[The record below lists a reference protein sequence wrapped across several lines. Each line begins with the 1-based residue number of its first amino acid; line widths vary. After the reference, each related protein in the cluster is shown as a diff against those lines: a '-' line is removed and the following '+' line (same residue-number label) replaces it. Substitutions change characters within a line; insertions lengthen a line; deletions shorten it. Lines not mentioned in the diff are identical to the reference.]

1 MQTERELK
9 ERAKRLGYKL
19 KRRGTEYSL
28 VDDEGAGPSGTI
40 EGIARW
46 LDVIEHKLAVQFST
60 ACGMPLF
67 KINALPR
74 PRVAEPTPITL
85 EPHAPHGCG
94 AIPDIANPTIEGGS
108 PMAEVI
114 DLDHALEAKRA
125 EFKALL
131 EQHKRSDALANAI
144 YGLAVRR
151 ARKGYMPREIVAE
164 MRNVADDIEAVGIEA
179 AGIPA

>member
-60 ACGMPLF
+60 ACGMPLW
-67 KINALPR
+67 KIIALPR
-74 PRVAEPTPITL
+74 PKVAEPTPITMEPL
-85 EPHAPHGCG
+85 EPIVRHEDGMFAVWFDEARYPSHEF
-94 AIPDIANPTIEGGS
+94 ARAAWLRRNSRHSSLLPGS
-108 PMAEVI
+108 I
-114 DLDHALEAKRA
+114 
-125 EFKALL
+125 
-131 EQHKRSDALANAI
+131 
-144 YGLAVRR
+144 
-151 ARKGYMPREIVAE
+151 
-164 MRNVADDIEAVGIEA
+164 
-179 AGIPA
+179 